1 MKLIAGNSNKPLAL
15 AVSKALKIPLTEAL
29 ITTYSDKEIFV
40 EIQENM
46 RGEDVFIL
54 QSTSYPANDHLM
66 ELLLTI
72 DALRRSSARRITAV
86 IPYYGYARQ
95 DRKFAPRTPIAAKHV
110 ANLVT
115 QAGAH
120 RVLTFDL
127 HATQIQGFFD
137 IPVDNLFASPVFCED
152 LARNHPGCLMVSPDM
167 GGVVRTRAMAK
178 RLGAEIAIIDKRRE
192 RAGVAEVMHI
202 VGSVRGRD
210 CVLLDDIVDS
220 GGTLCKAAQ
229 ALMDEG
235 ALSVSAYAIHG
246 VLSGQAIEN
255 IMASSLKTLVITD
268 SIQAR
273 DDILSCP
280 KVRQVSI
287 APLLADAINRV
298 SDERSVSC
306 LFAEEAAVL
315 KRV

>member
-15 AVSKALKIPLTEAL
+15 AVSQALKIPLTEAL

-95 DRKFAPRTPIAAKHV
+95 DRKFAPRTPIAAKLV

-202 VGSVRGRD
+202 VGNVRGRD

-220 GGTLCKAAQ
+220 GVTLCKAAQ

-246 VLSGQAIEN
+246 VLSGKALEN
-255 IMASSLKTLVITD
+255 IMSSALKTLVITD

-273 DDILSCP
+273 ADILSCP

-287 APLLADAINRV
+287 ASLLADAINRV

-306 LFAEEAAVL
+306 LFAEETAVL